1 MLETT
6 VKSIADFY
14 SLFIIII
21 VLNIFFKNLKIL
33 NIVFLFFTILI
44 SNVYFQNYIL
54 KKYSLFYKPNTT
66 ISSSKDY
73 DVIILGGNY
82 LKRTENF
89 FNLLKKTKINK
100 VLYIYDKYN
109 LRENVFLKQINQNLE
124 IIYEKSSS
132 TIEDL
137 RIINNNLDNLDN
149 DLVII
154 TDDFHLPRLNKYLIK
169 FDKNVSFFPIKN
181 YEDFDKNKIIN
192 LNRGAYFFN
201 AILRES
207 LAIVY
212 YNIKGY

>member
-21 VLNIFFKNLKIL
+21 ILNIFFKNLKML

-100 VLYIYDKYN
+100 VLYIYDKYD
-109 LRENVFLKQINQNLE
+109 LRENVFLKQINQKLE

-169 FDKNVSFFPIKN
+169 LDKNVSFFPIKN

>member
-21 VLNIFFKNLKIL
+21 VLNIFFKNLKML

-109 LRENVFLKQINQNLE
+109 LRENVFLKQINQKLE

-169 FDKNVSFFPIKN
+169 LDKNVSFFPIKN